1 VVAELRWTMAGVLC
15 VRVGRGERE
24 RSMWRTVIQCR
35 SGLARTSLAGGARGI
50 FPRQNRDTV
59 SLLRFSSGEAE
70 NRGIGRKKMTLG
82 VHSSASAREK
92 R

>member
-1 VVAELRWTMAGVLC
+1 VDHGGRVV
-15 VRVGRGERE
+15 RE
-24 RSMWRTVIQCR
+24 
-35 SGLARTSLAGGARGI
+35 SGARRARTIDVAHCDSVSQWLGAHVFGRGARGI
-50 FPRQNRDTV
+50 FPRQNRDAV